1 MDTFYPDNPTT
12 SDLKFT
18 RNANEIMFKNIESM
32 NFICSYKQ
40 LTVLV
45 LQH

>member
-18 RNANEIMFKNIESM
+18 RTANEIIVKNIESM
-32 NFICSYKQ
+32 NFIYSYKQ

-45 LQH
+45 LRH